1 MSDGTKIFDALKSD
15 GPGISPNQEFASGVD
30 AEMQSQMFPGSD
42 PARGPPK
49 KTFKRPKGKKSK
61 QTSDDVKKNGL
72 VIPSVSNQLEPGIVE
87 EAVNLYPDGVSEG
100 SMIQYLEPKIL
111 N

>member
-15 GPGISPNQEFASGVD
+15 GPGISPNQKFASAVD

-49 KTFKRPKGKKSK
+49 QKNLKHQIKFKRL
-61 QTSDDVKKNGL
+61 TRF
-72 VIPSVSNQLEPGIVE
+72 
-87 EAVNLYPDGVSEG
+87 
-100 SMIQYLEPKIL
+100 
-111 N
+111 